1 MSEGFNQLVQA
12 RFGKMLIN
20 KNDQYVGRSLSVY
33 GEYSWGEIDILERLF
48 KAGDT
53 VIEVGSNIG
62 SHTVPLSQRL
72 GPNGVLYAFE
82 PQRLVFQLLSANIA
96 LNDCANVHAHWQ
108 GVGAESG
115 SIRIAELSPHQ
126 FTNFGGIEAGV
137 EQGNDVPLTTIDS
150 LNLESCALIKADVE
164 GMEVE
169 VVQGAKETLKRCRP
183 NLYLEAD
190 RRDKLPQLL
199 QLLFDADYK
208 IYWHIPPLF
217 NADNAFDV
225 KEDIFNIISINI
237 ICLPKEST
245 MSVQGFLEVTSVN
258 DWPR

>member
-1 MSEGFNQLVQA
+1 
-12 RFGKMLIN
+12 ML
-20 KNDQYVGRSLSVY
+20 KSR
-33 GEYSWGEIDILERLF
+33 
-48 KAGDT
+48 
-53 VIEVGSNIG
+53 
-62 SHTVPLSQRL
+62 
-72 GPNGVLYAFE
+72 
-82 PQRLVFQLLSANIA
+82 
-96 LNDCANVHAHWQ
+96 
-108 GVGAESG
+108 
-115 SIRIAELSPHQ
+115 
-126 FTNFGGIEAGV
+126 
-137 EQGNDVPLTTIDS
+137 
-150 LNLESCALIKADVE
+150 LNLNLLKNLLLLLMLFLCSYHASAQSYSIS
-164 GMEVE
+164 G